1 MPELSRP
8 ACLLVCVAASASAAL
23 TPRSAAR
30 PRTGPLKPAPPVAP
44 GVVVWCPFP
53 GNTQG
58 NPSTETEEEVEE
70 RGLVSSIPASRIA
83 GTQYPAPHAAPPS
96 TCLRRFATSDATQ
109 LACLISGWLSLHVL
123 YSFSRQ
129 RYNSGLA
136 NAQTSR

>member
-1 MPELSRP
+1 MVM
-8 ACLLVCVAASASAAL
+8 VCVAASASAAL
-23 TPRSAAR
+23 TPRSAALS

-58 NPSTETEEEVEE
+58 NPSTETEEEEEE
-70 RGLVSSIPASRIA
+70 RGLVSSIPASRLA

-129 RYNSGLA
+129 RYKSGLA
-136 NAQTSR
+136 NARASR

>member
-1 MPELSRP
+1 MAYGDGLRGSERFGGPHSAFGGSLSAYRSFE
-8 ACLLVCVAASASAAL
+8 AGAAGGS
-23 TPRSAAR
+23 RR
-30 PRTGPLKPAPPVAP
+30 G
-44 GVVVWCPFP
+44 GVVPVP

-58 NPSTETEEEVEE
+58 NPSTETEEEEEE
-70 RGLVSSIPASRIA
+70 RGLVSSIPASRLA

-129 RYNSGLA
+129 RYKSGLA